1 MPGLVKPVPYESSF
15 PGGLSPVQDFTF
27 NLSDNRQTKVWL
39 KREDLWY
46 RGEAHG
52 SKCKVGFILAG
63 KKPLAVVGGSHRT
76 SPQAERVALIGKE
89 LGVPAHVHTAAS
101 AEESPIIKRCR
112 ELGAVVH
119 EHRPGYMN
127 VVLKRASNQAEDNG
141 FALIPWGMECQ
152 TYVDEVAKQVKNIPS
167 EVERIVVPLGSGM
180 ALSGILKGL
189 AMRDWPLP
197 VLAVSVGS
205 KNYIQRVHEYAPKGW
220 EDQVKIVDSD
230 YDFDKMVEA
239 SVGPVSLDPQY
250 EAKCAEF
257 LQSGDLLWLV
267 AHRLHPRLRQ

>member
-1 MPGLVKPVPYESSF
+1 MALVKPMEYESKF

-27 NLSDNRQTKVWL
+27 TTAEKRKTTVWL
-39 KREDLWY
+39 KREDVWF

-63 KKPLAVVGGSHRT
+63 KKPLALVGGSHRT
-76 SPQAERVALIGKE
+76 SPQAERIALIGKE

-127 VVLKRASNQAEDNG
+127 VVLKRAADQAEENG
-141 FALIPWGMECQ
+141 FVLIPWGMECK
-152 TYVDEVAKQVKNIPS
+152 TYVEEAAKQVANVPADVK
-167 EVERIVVPLGSGM
+167 RIVVPLGSGM
-180 ALSGILKGL
+180 ALSGILSGL
-189 AMRDWPLP
+189 ARAGRKIPI
-197 VLAVSVGS
+197 LAVSVGS
-205 KNYIQRVHEYAPKGW
+205 KNYVQRVNEHAPPDW
-220 EDQVKIVDSD
+220 EKSVKIVDSD

-250 EAKCAEF
+250 EAKCAPF
-257 LQSGDLLWLV
+257 LQDGDLLWLV